1 MNIFQLINEE
11 LQNVQLLIHKNFKIK
26 AGHISDFISLDLNY
40 LDFHLRPGI
49 VILSNRLF
57 GPVTERTIALAAV
70 LQFIFLA
77 SRVHLNVIESGTG
90 RESAPDNRFKYQY
103 PILVGDYLYGKFF
116 TTLCDAGIV
125 HYLKKLAKLI
135 CTINKGGILN
145 HKYKNR
151 EFGDK
156 QQYYSIIRKE
166 SAELLACS
174 AYLGA
179 DLGGAGT
186 NAKRHLYNFGLNLG
200 MAFGLL
206 EKGASLK
213 QVSQYILSAESILNQ
228 FPPGEE
234 TDCFRNLLTLLKK
247 DNSVLQRMVI

>member
-1 MNIFQLINEE
+1 MNLFQLINKE
-11 LQNVQLLIHKNFKIK
+11 LQNVQLLIHKNLRIK
-26 AGHISDFISLDLNY
+26 AGHIHDFISLDLNY
-40 LDFHLRPGI
+40 LDYHLRPAL

-57 GPVTERTIALAAV
+57 NPATERTIALAAV

-77 SRVHLNVIESGTG
+77 SRVHLKVVENVAE
-90 RESAPDNRFKYQY
+90 RENIPDNRLQYQY
-103 PILVGDYLYGKFF
+103 PVLVGDYLYGKFF

-125 HYLKKLAKLI
+125 HYLKRLAKLI

-145 HKYKNR
+145 LKHTNI
-151 EFGDK
+151 EFNDYCK
-156 QQYYSIIRKE
+156 IIRKE
-166 SAELLACS
+166 YAELLACS

-179 DLGGAGT
+179 DLGGAGI
-186 NAKRHLYNFGLNLG
+186 NAKRYLYNFGLNLG

-206 EKGASLK
+206 EKGATLK

-234 TDCFRNLLTLLKK
+234 TDCFRNLLMLLKK